1 MVMVGGVGGRAGRSG
16 IPLPWGGA
24 HGAELGAGN
33 RELEGGESA
42 SSQALL
48 TKFFL
53 VQIPGSGESRRER
66 ERQRERDRTS
76 LYLPSSFLLLKR
88 SYISV
93 GQFIPI
99 ISCDAL
105 HSCSRISCP

>member
-66 ERQRERDRTS
+66 ERERERQNKFVS
-76 LYLPSSFLLLKR
+76 PLFVPSVKEELHFCR
-88 SYISV
+88 PVHTHYI
-93 GQFIPI
+93 
-99 ISCDAL
+99 L
-105 HSCSRISCP
+105 